1 MSYLEKGGDPRARL
15 TYPTQDLVKPLRGAI
30 RLTLLK
36 GGQRPMRLSERMR
49 DWSFSASADWVVA
62 LLLAVAIVAAFV

>member
-1 MSYLEKGGDPRARL
+1 
-15 TYPTQDLVKPLRGAI
+15 
-30 RLTLLK
+30 
-36 GGQRPMRLSERMR
+36 MR